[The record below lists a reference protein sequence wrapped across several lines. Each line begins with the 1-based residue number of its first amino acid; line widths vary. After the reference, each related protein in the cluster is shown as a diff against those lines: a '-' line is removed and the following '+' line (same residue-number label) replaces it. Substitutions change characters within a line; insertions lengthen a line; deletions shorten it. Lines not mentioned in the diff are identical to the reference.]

1 MALTTQQCALV
12 LETGRRWLTTSSRR
26 QSKLV
31 LDACGSA
38 TGHATPMVTREPME
52 SFNMSHPMD
61 QIDNSRTKPPKVIR
75 LAKDLEASS
84 LHAVEPFTTEDI
96 ATLRQPAKLRPR

>member
-1 MALTTQQCALV
+1 
-12 LETGRRWLTTSSRR
+12 
-26 QSKLV
+26 
-31 LDACGSA
+31 
-38 TGHATPMVTREPME
+38 MVTREPME
-52 SFNMSHPMD
+52 SLDMSHPID
-61 QIDNSRTKPPKVIR
+61 QIDNSRTKPPKVIQ

>member
-1 MALTTQQCALV
+1 
-12 LETGRRWLTTSSRR
+12 
-26 QSKLV
+26 
-31 LDACGSA
+31 
-38 TGHATPMVTREPME
+38 ME

-61 QIDNSRTKPPKVIR
+61 QIDNSRTKPPKVIQ
-75 LAKDLEASS
+75 LAKDLEAPS